1 MRSQVSVVVPN
12 WNGGA
17 LLERLLERLLAQ
29 TCPID
34 EIIVVD
40 NASQD
45 DSVQVARRGGAWVIA
60 LGRNAGFSGAV
71 NRGLAECRTPWVAVV
86 NNDVEPAPDWL
97 GRLLA
102 AAESSGTWF
111 ATGKLL
117 ETARPGR
124 IDGTYDAL
132 CRGGCAWRVGHGRLD
147 GPLWGGS
154 RKIWFAPFTAALFR
168 AELFRKVGLLDER
181 FESYL
186 EDLEFCLRCALQ
198 RYEGLY
204 VPEALAYHQGS
215 ATLGA
220 WHKDTVRRIARNQVL
235 LVAKHYPAAQLWRSG
250 WAILVAQTL
259 WGAVA
264 LRHGRG
270 GAFLRGKLEG
280 LRMLWQMRRDAA
292 WKAAEPGRLSRV
304 LEESEAEILEVQ
316 RQSGFD
322 RYWRCYF
329 ALT

>member
-1 MRSQVSVVVPN
+1 MPGVSVIVPN
-12 WNGGA
+12 WNGRA
-17 LLERLLERLLAQ
+17 LLERLLERLGAQ
-29 TCPID
+29 ACAIE

-40 NASQD
+40 NGSQD
-45 DSVQVARRGGAWVIA
+45 DSAAVARRLGARVIA

-71 NRGLAECRTPWVAVV
+71 NRGIGECRTPWVAVV
-86 NNDVEPAPDWL
+86 NNDVEPAREWL
-97 GRLLA
+97 ARLLEGVQA
-102 AAESSGTWF
+102 SGTWF

-117 ETARPGR
+117 NSAQPDT
-124 IDGTYDAL
+124 IDGAYDGL
-132 CRGGCAWRVGHGRLD
+132 CRGGCAWRVGHGRRD
-147 GPLWGGS
+147 GPLWAGT

-168 AELFRKVGLLDER
+168 VELFGKVGLLDER

-186 EDLEFCLRCALQ
+186 EDVEFCLRCALGGFD
-198 RYEGLY
+198 GLY

-220 WHKDTVRRIARNQVL
+220 WHKDTVRRIARNQLL
-235 LVAKHYPAAQLWRSG
+235 LVAKHYSGAELLRNG
-250 WAILVAQTL
+250 WAILVAQAL

-270 GAFLRGKLEG
+270 GAFLRGKIEG
-280 LRMLWQMRRDAA
+280 SGMLRQMRREAA
-292 WKAAEPGRLSRV
+292 WRAAEPGRLS
-304 LEESEAEILEVQ
+304 SILEQSQVDILEFQ

-322 RYWRCYF
+322 RYWRWYF